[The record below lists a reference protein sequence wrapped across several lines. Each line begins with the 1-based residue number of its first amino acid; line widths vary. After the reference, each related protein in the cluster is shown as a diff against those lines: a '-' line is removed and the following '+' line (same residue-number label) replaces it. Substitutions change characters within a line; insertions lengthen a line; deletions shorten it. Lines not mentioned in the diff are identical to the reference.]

1 MKLAVLDLKIDPVFR
16 DADFLQLFDDLEIT
30 YIQISSNENF
40 DGSLVAQVPAN
51 TTHLV
56 MATPDRIGTDELR
69 HLPSLKYIG
78 LAFTGF
84 WDKIFDQSL
93 IKKEGI
99 VVTNSPDYALAGVAE
114 GVFAALLA
122 HFRNLH
128 VMDWKNPSSPA
139 PIGRELAGKV
149 LGIIGLGAIG
159 KHVADIGSA
168 FGMEVVSDSKSQ
180 HKNVKPVDRPDLL
193 KTSDVITIH
202 VPKSAGE
209 ILRVSDFEGL
219 KQNVTLVNTSGKEKY
234 NIDGLIKFLGTHQNS
249 AYLFLALPEADHIEA
264 LDKLPNASLYPLFT
278 SYTVEG
284 ESKRRQTTLE
294 NLAQYVKDAQPKN
307 RVL

>member
-1 MKLAVLDLKIDPVFR
+1 MKLTVLDLKIDPVFR
-16 DADFLQLFDDLEIT
+16 EEDFLQLFDDLEIT
-30 YIQISSNENF
+30 YIQVSANENF
-40 DGSLVAQVPAN
+40 DGALVAQVPAN

-56 MATPDRIGTDELR
+56 MATPDRIGADELR
-69 HLPSLKYIG
+69 KLQSLKYIG

-84 WDKIFDQSL
+84 WDKVFDQSL

-122 HFRNLH
+122 HLRKLH
-128 VMDWKNPSSPA
+128 VMDLKDPTSPA

-180 HKNVKPVDRPDLL
+180 HKNVKSVERPDLL
-193 KTSDVITIH
+193 KSSDVITIH

-209 ILRVSDFEGL
+209 ILGASDFEGL
-219 KQNVTLVNTSGKEKY
+219 KQNVTLINTSGKEKY
-234 NIDGLIKFLGTHQNS
+234 NTDGLVKFLGSNRNS

-264 LDKLPNASLYPLFT
+264 LGKLPNASLYPLFT

-284 ESKRRQTTLE
+284 ESKRKQTTLE
-294 NLAQYVKDAQPKN
+294 NLTQYVKDAQPKCS
-307 RVL
+307 VL